1 MEQPSVRVLLNEKPA
16 QLNWEPDGRTAGFSV
31 KGLAVGPLDMTLG
44 PGGKDTSG
52 HSLGTNWDLKASIV
66 FRPNIKTVPL
76 QYPAIVQIPNDSYG
90 ARDQSGLSAADFVF
104 EYVTEGGITRLSAV
118 FSRVPDQVGPVRSA
132 RLISMKLT
140 RHYRGRLFLSGTS
153 QGTLGRLQADPVPTA
168 FEGDAAYMRSSSRP
182 SPNNLYLT
190 GPGMQRDQTGPGSN
204 DQITKG
210 SLTAFDGQPA
220 ASFGVPEHD
229 STYSFDPQTGTYTK
243 VEAGR
248 PMSDALIGE
257 PVRIHMVVIMH
268 TGVAVTNI
276 IEDLNGARGLDFDM
290 DSGGAAEFYFMGKKA
305 TGKWAAADRS
315 SGFSFTYADG
325 RPLTIPRGVIWV
337 DVVG

>member
-1 MEQPSVRVLLNEKPA
+1 
-16 QLNWEPDGRTAGFSV
+16 
-31 KGLAVGPLDMTLG
+31 
-44 PGGKDTSG
+44 
-52 HSLGTNWDLKASIV
+52 
-66 FRPNIKTVPL
+66 
-76 QYPAIVQIPNDSYG
+76 
-90 ARDQSGLSAADFVF
+90 
-104 EYVTEGGITRLSAV
+104 
-118 FSRVPDQVGPVRSA
+118 
-132 RLISMKLT
+132 
-140 RHYRGRLFLSGTS
+140 
-153 QGTLGRLQADPVPTA
+153 
-168 FEGDAAYMRSSSRP
+168 
-182 SPNNLYLT
+182 
-190 GPGMQRDQTGPGSN
+190 MQRDQTGPGSN
-204 DQITKG
+204 DQIVKG
-210 SLTAFDGQPA
+210 SLTGFDGQPA

-243 VEAGR
+243 VEEGR